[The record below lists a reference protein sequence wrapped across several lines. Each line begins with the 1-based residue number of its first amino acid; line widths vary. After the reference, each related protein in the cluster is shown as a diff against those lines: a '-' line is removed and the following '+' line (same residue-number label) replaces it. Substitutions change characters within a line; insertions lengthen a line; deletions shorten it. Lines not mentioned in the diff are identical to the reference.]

1 MRNIPITPKSRSRG
15 RHRSAVPAAFLAFAG
30 ALTLAGLPA
39 AAQSPQCGA
48 RDAVL
53 ERLSAKYGEHP
64 VSIGVTA
71 TGSLLEVLASQNG
84 SWTIVVTVPNGPT
97 CLVSSGDGWHN
108 APVQLA
114 EEPGV

>member
-1 MRNIPITPKSRSRG
+1 MRNSPIIPKT
-15 RHRSAVPAAFLAFAG
+15 HAAVMSAAFLAFVG
-30 ALTLAGLPA
+30 ALTTSGLPA
-39 AAQSPQCGA
+39 AAQTPQCGA

-53 ERLSAKYGEHP
+53 ERLSDKYGEQP

-71 TGSLLEVLASQNG
+71 NGSLLEVLASPEG

-108 APVQLA
+108 APVQIA
-114 EEPGV
+114 EDPGV